1 MKLLYLTHFTPTF
14 DNYNG
19 PSALMFH
26 LLNSRNKEVD
36 DLMVFSTNQNSVP
49 KDIVALS
56 EQLLGVKINIINKS
70 FTQRLQTSNKVAHL
84 TGFFCKN
91 DMPVDSRY
99 ELSYN
104 ILEKIEA
111 YNPDLIFLYP
121 HNMLSV
127 ARQLST
133 YKIIVCG
140 PDCASLHYSRALR
153 DSYVYYKNDME
164 RTVNQ
169 YLGRI
174 KMEREWSTV
183 SNAKLFMVGNRD
195 AEFFNVINGN
205 NQAVFIPH
213 PHYKLTEKKINL
225 KKNKITILVSGKY
238 DIYTYT
244 DITKFVDVLIS
255 LDNQEF
261 KKQLSFT
268 FLGKGWEPLIKKMS
282 SFGYEVD
289 WHRWVEDYVKFI
301 SNFDIQLFP
310 ISVGSGTKGKVLDAL
325 STGLLCIGSEY
336 AFENIAVK
344 HERDCLIY
352 EEVCQIPDML
362 MKILENRK
370 SFENIALNGKN
381 QVRQYHDPNKIFKTI
396 VDWGVTDKLNI
407 DTKEYY
413 SLSKKS

>member
-153 DSYVYYKNDME
+153 DI
-164 RTVNQ
+164 
-169 YLGRI
+169 I
-174 KMEREWSTV
+174 KTIW
-183 SNAKLFMVGNRD
+183 
-195 AEFFNVINGN
+195 NVLSIN
-205 NQAVFIPH
+205 I
-213 PHYKLTEKKINL
+213 
-225 KKNKITILVSGKY
+225 
-238 DIYTYT
+238 
-244 DITKFVDVLIS
+244 
-255 LDNQEF
+255 
-261 KKQLSFT
+261 
-268 FLGKGWEPLIKKMS
+268 
-282 SFGYEVD
+282 
-289 WHRWVEDYVKFI
+289 WVE
-301 SNFDIQLFP
+301 
-310 ISVGSGTKGKVLDAL
+310 
-325 STGLLCIGSEY
+325 
-336 AFENIAVK
+336 
-344 HERDCLIY
+344 
-352 EEVCQIPDML
+352 
-362 MKILENRK
+362 
-370 SFENIALNGKN
+370 
-381 QVRQYHDPNKIFKTI
+381 
-396 VDWGVTDKLNI
+396 
-407 DTKEYY
+407 
-413 SLSKKS
+413 